1 MSHAKRQFDIE
12 PDAPSQLA
20 IRSIFDG
27 LDHVV
32 AEHERRWGIGRLRLL
47 VDDVLRARFD
57 RQRCLLDD
65 ATERNLE
72 AEIRVQAE
80 AMKRAYAALDKAAT
94 AAGHQPLAPTVWEV
108 VLPSTGE
115 VVAVVRT
122 EADLAACSRQTAYTL
137 DEVARL
143 LDAMPA
149 TVGAIK
155 AAWPR
160 ARIER
165 ATAPPETGIPGRPF
179 DDRIPF

>member
-1 MSHAKRQFDIE
+1 MSQAKRQMHLE
-12 PDAPSQLA
+12 PDAPSDLA
-20 IRSIFDG
+20 IRSLVDG
-27 LDHVV
+27 VDHVV
-32 AEHERRWGIGRLRLL
+32 AESERRWGIGRLRLL

-57 RQRCLLDD
+57 RQVRLWND
-65 ATERNLE
+65 AVESNRE
-72 AEIRVQAE
+72 ADVAVQAGG
-80 AMKRAYAALDKAAT
+80 MRRALDALDRAAT
-94 AAGHQPLAPTVWEV
+94 AAGQPQLAATVWEL

-115 VVAVVRT
+115 VVAIVRS
-122 EADLAACSRQTAYTL
+122 EADLAGCGRQTAYTL

-165 ATAPPETGIPGRPF
+165 AAAPPETGFPGRPF